1 MGFVSLRR
9 ERPGIRSTG
18 SQHQTLNLSEDD
30 SLLPYRNA
38 VGFTL
43 VVLAPISM
51 CAIASIRF

>member
-1 MGFVSLRR
+1 VSLRR